1 MKKLLTITFMLAFVQ
16 VYCQDF
22 VKKLD
27 GTFEYGDALSFENNV
42 FKLVNETADTLS
54 FNAKELAIIHVSKE
68 GFVMKNLQMGN
79 AIFRSNP
86 YGFTII
92 FPENNLKSD
101 RNFVKKKKENHSP
114 SKS

>member
-1 MKKLLTITFMLAFVQ
+1 MKKLFTITLMLAFGQ

-22 VKKLD
+22 VKKSD

-42 FKLVNETADTLS
+42 FKLVSETADTLV

-68 GFVMKNLQMGN
+68 GFVMKNLQLEN
-79 AIFRSNP
+79 AQFRSNE

-92 FPENNLKSD
+92 FPENNLKTE
-101 RNFVKKKKENHSP
+101 RNFVKKKKENYSP